1 MEKEMKELYGEGL
14 ATHAGLESCAGSHQG
29 AGEAL
34 TGAHAGRAIEPR
46 KQILLGA
53 DAVVKGGRQYEPVQ
67 HCEHGIG
74 LARSKNSGSRA
85 ATEGGCMRGIS
96 MRENRE
102 IPCSPVA
109 DGATGRGG
117 KAKAVTRR

>member
-1 MEKEMKELYGEGL
+1 MKELYGEGL
-14 ATHAGLESCAGSHQG
+14 ATHADPESCAGSHQG

-46 KQILLGA
+46 KQLLLGA
-53 DAVVKGGRQYEPVQ
+53 DVVCEGGRQDDPVQ

-74 LARSKNSGSRA
+74 LARSKNSGARGTMA
-85 ATEGGCMRGIS
+85 GGCMRGIS

-102 IPCSPVA
+102 IPCPPVA

>member
-14 ATHAGLESCAGSHQG
+14 ATHTDPESCAGSRKG

-46 KQILLGA
+46 KQLLLGA
-53 DAVVKGGRQYEPVQ
+53 DAVVMSGRQHEPAQ
-67 HCEHGIG
+67 NCERGIG
-74 LARSKNSGSRA
+74 LARSKNSGSR
-85 ATEGGCMRGIS
+85 EGRKGMHAWNLHA
-96 MRENRE
+96 REPGDPWPAHR
-102 IPCSPVA
+102 
-109 DGATGRGG
+109 DGAMGRGG

>member
-1 MEKEMKELYGEGL
+1 MKELYGEGL
-14 ATHAGLESCAGSHQG
+14 ATHADPESCAGSHEG

-46 KQILLGA
+46 KHRFLGA
-53 DAVVKGGRQYEPVQ
+53 DVVTVGGRQHDHER
-67 HCEHGIG
+67 E
-74 LARSKNSGSRA
+74 ASSGSARRGRR
-85 ATEGGCMRGIS
+85 TRGPGREDRGSMRGIS

-102 IPCSPVA
+102 IPCPPGV

>member
-14 ATHAGLESCAGSHQG
+14 ATHTDPESCAGSHQG

-46 KQILLGA
+46 KQVLLGA
-53 DAVVKGGRQYEPVQ
+53 DAVMESGRQHESVQ
-67 HCEHGIG
+67 DGEHRPGP
-74 LARSKNSGSRA
+74 ARSENSGSRERK
-85 ATEGGCMRGIS
+85 EGGCMRGIS

-102 IPCSPVA
+102 IP
-109 DGATGRGG
+109 
-117 KAKAVTRR
+117 

>member
-1 MEKEMKELYGEGL
+1 MKELYGEGL
-14 ATHAGLESCAGSHQG
+14 ATHTDPESCAGSHQG

-46 KQILLGA
+46 KQLLLGA
-53 DAVVKGGRQYEPVQ
+53 DAVMIGGRQHEPARD
-67 HCEHGIG
+67 CERGFG

-85 ATEGGCMRGIS
+85 GRGGGCMRGIS

-102 IPCSPVA
+102 IP
-109 DGATGRGG
+109 
-117 KAKAVTRR
+117 

>member
-14 ATHAGLESCAGSHQG
+14 ATHPAPSHAQVFRKG
-29 AGEAL
+29 TGEAL

-46 KQILLGA
+46 KHLLLGA
-53 DAVVKGGRQYEPVQ
+53 DAVAKSGRQDDPAQ
-67 HCEHGIG
+67 HRERGIG
-74 LARSKNSGSRA
+74 LARSKNSGARA
-85 ATEGGCMRGIS
+85 VMAGECMRGIS

-109 DGATGRGG
+109 DGATGRDG
-117 KAKAVTRR
+117 KARP